1 MAEVTIPKEKMNYTI
16 DLLITMVTDE
26 IAEETGK
33 DRKEILAV
41 CRVSH
46 AVTKKIAAVRGK
58 MLSPVMLMLVRIA
71 NKTKGRF
78 L

>member
-1 MAEVTIPKEKMNYTI
+1 M
-16 DLLITMVTDE
+16 
-26 IAEETGK
+26 
-33 DRKEILAV
+33 
-41 CRVSH
+41 
-46 AVTKKIAAVRGK
+46 TKKIVAVRGE

>member
-1 MAEVTIPKEKMNYTI
+1 M
-16 DLLITMVTDE
+16 
-26 IAEETGK
+26 
-33 DRKEILAV
+33 
-41 CRVSH
+41 
-46 AVTKKIAAVRGK
+46 TKKIAAVRWK

>member
-1 MAEVTIPKEKMNYTI
+1 M
-16 DLLITMVTDE
+16 
-26 IAEETGK
+26 
-33 DRKEILAV
+33 
-41 CRVSH
+41 
-46 AVTKKIAAVRGK
+46 TKKIAVVRGK

>member
-1 MAEVTIPKEKMNYTI
+1 M
-16 DLLITMVTDE
+16 
-26 IAEETGK
+26 
-33 DRKEILAV
+33 
-41 CRVSH
+41 
-46 AVTKKIAAVRGK
+46 TKKLAAVRGE

>member
-1 MAEVTIPKEKMNYTI
+1 M
-16 DLLITMVTDE
+16 
-26 IAEETGK
+26 
-33 DRKEILAV
+33 
-41 CRVSH
+41 
-46 AVTKKIAAVRGK
+46 TKNIAAVRGE